1 MIYLKELKLMKD
13 HHYRD
18 IIIFGFVFLGSDEKV
33 AYIMQER
40 GTSYKFWPKKTN
52 KPWVSEGHNINNIG
66 QRSLDS
72 NRDGHC
78 DREGKREHA
87 SHFN

>member
-18 IIIFGFVFLGSDEKV
+18 IIIFGFVFLDSDEKV

-52 KPWVSEGHNINNIG
+52 KP
-66 QRSLDS
+66 
-72 NRDGHC
+72 
-78 DREGKREHA
+78 
-87 SHFN
+87 